1 MTYEKFIDFV
11 QAKCMYETI
20 YKDSEGRLIFVID
33 MLSAYDMVK
42 KATRTWFEL
51 DEEQT
56 KLHNARVSENIK
68 SINRAIGVGERKVTV
83 HPYTKKLVNPHDWKK
98 NT

>member
-1 MTYEKFIDFV
+1 MIYEKFIDFV

-20 YKDSEGRLIFVID
+20 YKDSEGRLILVID
-33 MLSAYDMVK
+33 MLSAYDMVN
-42 KATRTWFEL
+42 KARRTWYEL
-51 DEEQT
+51 DEEQN
-56 KLHNARVSENIK
+56 KLHNARVNEKIK

-83 HPYTKKLVNPHDWKK
+83 HPYTKKLVYPYDWEK